1 MELYLVRHA
10 VAHKRDVDRWPDDSK
25 RPLTIEGEERFRQAA
40 EGIVGLVPKVG
51 VVLSSPFIRAW
62 QTAEILE
69 QRGWSAPVP
78 CEELEPYCPPH
89 KVLHAL
95 LAHHKDEERAAL
107 VGHRPGLHELAS
119 YLLTGHADGANVR
132 IKKGGMV
139 RLSFEGSPRAEVGYL
154 EWLLAPR
161 ALQIVG

>member
-40 EGIVGLVPKVG
+40 EGIVGLVPEVG

-69 QRGWSAPVP
+69 QRGWPAPVP

-139 RLSFEGSPRAEVGYL
+139 RLSFDGPPEPGAGYL
-154 EWLLAPR
+154 EWLLAPKVLR
-161 ALQIVG
+161 ALG